1 MNSMNQTFYRM
12 LFDQSP
18 VSLWVEDFTGILEKV
33 QEYRAQGVNDLRAFF
48 RTYPDQLAIC
58 ISKLR
63 VVDVNN
69 TTLWLYKAK
78 TKQELYENMHL
89 IFRDEAIDCLLE
101 SVLALAEDRRYF
113 DGQGIN
119 YDMHG
124 NKLHF
129 NISWSIPGG
138 EKRDY
143 ENVIVAM
150 QDMTRLALI
159 RSELEEREALFRCI
173 FEQASEGMM
182 LMDAKAKIILVNQA
196 MEKHMGIP
204 AKEIVGGYLWDF
216 YNRFYQSVR
225 MEKPQKMNKE
235 LIQEIL
241 SDPLNAHRVAEY
253 SFLDH
258 KHKLHAHKQTL
269 LPILTGKEH
278 TFAVILTDLTPVYR
292 SEVVTTI
299 LHRISHAVNIEVSLE
314 DLFQI
319 IHESLGRVIDVT
331 NFYIALYDSKSNL
344 ITFPYLVDEM
354 NEDSSPI
361 VADDSKSLTAQII
374 SEERTLLLDYD
385 AVLARTLDRGF
396 MGYECKNF
404 LGVPLILSG
413 KVIGALVVQSYH
425 KSDLYDEEDK
435 LLLESISE
443 QIAFALHKKQTDE
456 NLNVLI
462 QAIEQA
468 GEGIV
473 IFSPE
478 GIIQYVNTIFEKIT
492 SYRRIELLDKPFEY
506 LPFEPNSRLEIKQ
519 SWLRVRSS
527 QPWHGKI
534 DMIRKDGPKITLD
547 MVVKPVIDNDGRLS
561 SIIASCK
568 DVTFEILREEQLKRT
583 QRLEAIGR
591 LTGGIAHDFN
601 NILSAIIGYTELAG
615 DDMNPESD
623 AAMNLVEVLKSATR
637 AKEMISHLISF
648 SRQEESK
655 TEVIEL
661 VDHVKESV
669 RFLRSYLPRSI
680 KIKERYDAEKS
691 TVIAV
696 PGQIHQIIINF
707 GTNAMHALHRD
718 GALIEIAVESVSF
731 RSHDMQAFPELE
743 QCQYLK
749 ISVSDNGT
757 GIDPSILDHIFDPY
771 FTTKSASEGTGLGLS
786 IVHSIVQAHHGA
798 IRVNSEVGLGTTFT
812 VYLPQYTPDQWH
824 QGAPEAVESID
835 SSGNE
840 NIMFVDDEPS
850 LVNVFRQG
858 MMRLGYKVEG
868 FTDPRKAHE
877 HFAKDPHK
885 VDIVVTD
892 TTMPYMN
899 GVDLAAKL
907 LGIRPDVPIIICT
920 GFTTLIS
927 VEDARKRGI
936 SDFVM
941 KPFKIKDIA
950 TRIREVLNERM
961 GANNAAGPATE

>member
-18 VSLWVEDFTGILEKV
+18 VSLWVEDFTGVLESV
-33 QEYRAQGVNDLRAFF
+33 QAIKAQGITDIRAYFQ
-48 RTYPDQLAIC
+48 TYPDKLQEV
-58 ISKLR
+58 ISRLR

-78 TKQELYENMHL
+78 TKQELYDNFPV
-89 IFRDEAIDCLLE
+89 IFQKEAMDSILE
-101 SVLALAEDRRYF
+101 SVVALAEDRKYF
-113 DGQGIN
+113 EGQGVN
-119 YDMHG
+119 YDLHG

-150 QDMTRLALI
+150 QDMTKLSLI
-159 RSELEEREALFRCI
+159 RIELEEREALFRCI

-182 LMDAKAKIILVNQA
+182 LMDASAKIILVNKA
-196 MEKHMGIP
+196 MEQHMETS
-204 AKEIVGGYLWDF
+204 AKNLVGKFLWDIYAAF
-216 YNRFYQSVR
+216 NKKVR
-225 MEKPQKMNKE
+225 LEKEPKMNREKIME
-235 LIQEIL
+235 AL
-241 SDPLNAHRVAEY
+241 SDPAKAQRTAEY
-253 SFLDH
+253 SFLDS

-269 LPILTGKEH
+269 LPILTAKEH
-278 TFAVILTDLTPVYR
+278 LYAVILTDLTPVYR

-299 LHRISHAVNIEVSLE
+299 LHKISHAVNIEVSLD
-314 DLFQI
+314 DLFQT

-344 ITFPYLVDEM
+344 VTFPYLVDEM
-354 NEDSSPI
+354 NEDSSPV
-361 VADDSKSLTAQII
+361 VADDSQSLTAQII
-374 SEERTLLLDYD
+374 SEERTLLLNFD
-385 AVLARTLDRGF
+385 AVKARTLDRGF
-396 MGYECKNF
+396 LGYECKNF

-413 KVIGALVVQSYH
+413 KVIGALVVQSYS

-435 LLLESISE
+435 LLLESVSE

-506 LPFEPNSRLEIKQ
+506 LPFEPTSRMEIKQ

-527 QPWHGKI
+527 QPWRGKI

-547 MVVKPVIDNDGRLS
+547 MVVKPVIDNEGRLS

-615 DDMNPESD
+615 DDLDPECDS
-623 AAMNLVEVLKSATR
+623 AMNLVEVLKSATR

-680 KIKERYDAEKS
+680 KIKERYDAEKN

-696 PGQIHQIIINF
+696 PGQIHQIVINF

-718 GALIEIAVESVSF
+718 GALIEIAVEAVSF
-731 RSHDMQAFPELE
+731 RSQDMQAFPELE

-757 GIDPSILDHIFDPY
+757 GIDPSIVDHIFDPY

-798 IRVNSEVGLGTTFT
+798 LRVNSEIGLGTTFT
-812 VYLPQYTPDQWH
+812 VYLPQYTPDKWH
-824 QGAPEAVESID
+824 QGVPEVAEDID
-835 SSGNE
+835 SSGTE
-840 NIMFVDDEPS
+840 SIMFVDDEPS

-858 MMRLGYKVEG
+858 MMRMGYKVEG

-877 HFAKDPHK
+877 HFAKNPHK

-899 GVDLAAKL
+899 GVDLAGKL
-907 LGIRPDVPIIICT
+907 MGIRPDIPIIICT

-927 VEDARKRGI
+927 VEDARKKGI
-936 SDFVM
+936 SDFMM

-950 TRIREVLNERM
+950 VRIREILDEKA
-961 GANNAAGPATE
+961 GEKNAPGSAAE

>member
-18 VSLWVEDFTGILEKV
+18 VSLWVEDFSGIVERLNEIK
-33 QEYRAQGVNDLRAFF
+33 AQGITDLRAHFH
-48 RTYPDQLAIC
+48 TYPEQFLDCVQR
-58 ISKLR
+58 LR

-78 TKQELYENMHL
+78 SKKELYDSIAQ
-89 IFRDEAIDCLLE
+89 IFRDEALDCLME
-101 SVLALAEDRRYF
+101 SILALGEDRKYF
-113 DGQGIN
+113 DGHGIN
-119 YDMHG
+119 YDLHG
-124 NKLHF
+124 NKLYF

-150 QDMTRLALI
+150 QDMTKLAKT
-159 RSELEEREALFRCI
+159 RGELEEREALFRCI

-182 LMDAKAKIILVNQA
+182 LMDATGKLILVNHA
-196 MEKHMGIP
+196 METHLDTC
-204 AKEIVGGYLWDF
+204 AKNMVGKYLWEVYQDF
-216 YNRFYQSVR
+216 YQRVR
-225 MEKPQKMNKE
+225 LEKEPRMTKE
-235 LIQEIL
+235 YIL
-241 SDPLNAHRVAEY
+241 DVLADPPHAHRVAEY
-253 SFLDH
+253 SFLDG

-269 LPILTGKEH
+269 IPILTGKEQ
-278 TFAVILTDLTPVYR
+278 TFAVILTDMTPVYR

-299 LHRISHAVNIEVSLE
+299 LHRISHAVNIEVSLD
-314 DLFQI
+314 DLFQA
-319 IHESLGRVIDVT
+319 IHDSLGRVIDVT
-331 NFYIALYDSKSNL
+331 NFYIALYDNKSNL

-354 NEDSSPI
+354 NEDSSPV

-374 SEERTLLLDYD
+374 SEAKTLLLDYD
-385 AVLARTLDRGF
+385 AVKKRTQDIGF

-404 LGVPLILSG
+404 LGVPLVLSG
-413 KVIGALVVQSYH
+413 KVIGALVVQSYTQV
-425 KSDLYDEEDK
+425 DLYNEEDK
-435 LLLESISE
+435 LLLESVSE

-456 NLNVLI
+456 NLNVLF

-468 GEGIV
+468 GEGII

-506 LPFEPNSRLEIKQ
+506 LPFEPTSRMEMKQ

-568 DVTFEILREEQLKRT
+568 DVTFEILRDEQLKRT

-615 DDMNPESD
+615 DDLDPESD
-623 AAMNLVEVLKSATR
+623 SAMNLLEVLKSATR

-696 PGQIHQIIINF
+696 PGQIHQIIINL
-707 GTNAMHALHRD
+707 GTNAMHALHRE
-718 GALIEIAVESVSF
+718 GALLEVSVESVSF
-731 RSHDMQAFPELE
+731 RSRDMQAFPELE

-749 ISVSDNGT
+749 ISVRDNGT
-757 GIDPSILDHIFDPY
+757 GIDPCIVDHIFDPY
-771 FTTKSASEGTGLGLS
+771 FTTKSANEGTGLGLS
-786 IVHSIVQAHHGA
+786 IVHSIVQSHHGA
-798 IRVNSEVGLGTTFT
+798 VRVESELGMGTTFT
-812 VYLPQYTPDQWH
+812 VYLPQYTPDNWH
-824 QGAPEAVESID
+824 QGMPEVVETVD
-835 SSGNE
+835 SSGTE
-840 NIMFVDDEPS
+840 SIMFVDDEPS

-858 MMRLGYKVEG
+858 MMRMGYKVEG
-868 FTDPRKAHE
+868 FTDPRKAYE
-877 HFAKDPHK
+877 HFAKYHSRID
-885 VDIVVTD
+885 VVVTD

-899 GVDLAAKL
+899 GVDLAQKL
-907 LGIRPDVPIIICT
+907 LAIKPEIPIIICT

-927 VEDARKRGI
+927 VEDARKKGI
-936 SDFVM
+936 SDFMM
-941 KPFKIKDIA
+941 KPFKMKDIA
-950 TRIREVLNERM
+950 NRIRDVLNQKKEEEDAP
-961 GANNAAGPATE
+961 GLIAE

>member
-1 MNSMNQTFYRM
+1 MNAMNQTFYRM

-18 VSLWVEDFTGILEKV
+18 VSLWVEDFSEVWEHVQKLKESGID
-33 QEYRAQGVNDLRAFF
+33 DLRAYFL
-48 RTYPDQLAIC
+48 TYPENLMEC

-78 TKQELYENMHL
+78 TKQELYDNKHL
-89 IFRDEAIDCLLE
+89 IFKDDAVICLME
-101 SVLALAEDRRYF
+101 SILALAEDRKYF

-119 YDMHG
+119 YDLHG
-124 NKLHF
+124 NRLHF
-129 NISWSIPGG
+129 NVSWSIPGG

-150 QDMTRLALI
+150 QDMTKLALTRI
-159 RSELEEREALFRCI
+159 ELEEREALFRCI

-182 LMDAKAKIILVNQA
+182 LMDAQGKVILVNKS
-196 MEKHMGIP
+196 METLLGISTNQL
-204 AKEIVGGYLWDF
+204 VGNHLWDI
-216 YNRFYQSVR
+216 YRSFYQLVR
-225 MEKPQKMNKE
+225 LEKTPKMNKE
-235 LIQEIL
+235 IILEVL
-241 SDPLNAHRVAEY
+241 SDPQNAYRVAEY
-253 SFLDH
+253 SFLDG

-269 LPILTGKEH
+269 IPIITGKEH
-278 TFAVILTDLTPVYR
+278 SFAVILTDMTPVYR

-299 LHRISHAVNIEVSLE
+299 LHRISHAVNLEVSLE
-314 DLFQI
+314 ELFHT
-319 IHESLGRVIDVT
+319 IHQSLGRVIDVT
-331 NFYIALYDSKSNL
+331 NFYIALYDKKSNL

-354 NEDSSPI
+354 NEDSSP
-361 VADDSKSLTAQII
+361 VVSDDTTSLTAQII
-374 SEERTLLLDYD
+374 SEAQTLLLDHL
-385 AVLARTLDRGF
+385 AVQERTRHKGF
-396 MGYECKNF
+396 MGYECMNF

-413 KVIGALVVQSYH
+413 SVIGALVVQSYN
-425 KSDLYDEEDK
+425 KPDLYGEEDK
-435 LLLESISE
+435 LLLESVSE

-456 NLNVLI
+456 NLTVLF

-468 GEGIV
+468 GEGII

-478 GIIQYVNTIFEKIT
+478 GIIQYVNNIFEKIT

-506 LPFEPNSRLEIKQ
+506 LPFDQSSRQEMKQ

-527 QPWHGKI
+527 QPWRGKI

-615 DDMNPESD
+615 DDLDPESD
-623 AAMNLVEVLKSATR
+623 AAMNLLEVLKSATR

-707 GTNAMHALHRD
+707 GTNAMHALHKE
-718 GALIEIAVESVSF
+718 GALIQIAVEAVSF
-731 RSHDMQAFPELE
+731 RSHDMQAFPELD

-757 GIDPSILDHIFDPY
+757 GIDPSIIDHIFDPY
-771 FTTKSASEGTGLGLS
+771 FTTKSANEGTGLGLS

-798 IRVNSEVGLGTTFT
+798 IRVDSEVGVGTTFN
-812 VYLPQYTPDQWH
+812 VYLPLYTPDEWH
-824 QGAPEAVESID
+824 PSSAGPVELAD
-835 SSGNE
+835 SSGTE
-840 NIMFVDDEPS
+840 SIMFVDDEPS

-858 MMRLGYKVEG
+858 LMRLGYKVEG
-868 FTDPRKAHE
+868 FTDPRKAQE
-877 HFAKDPHK
+877 HFTKNPTK

-899 GVDLAAKL
+899 GVDLSEKL
-907 LGIRPDVPIIICT
+907 LAIRPDIPVIICT

-927 VEDARKRGI
+927 VEDARKKGI
-936 SDFVM
+936 ADYVM

-950 TRIREVLNERM
+950 ARIREVLDQRK
-961 GANNAAGPATE
+961 GGTDAPGPAAE

>member
-18 VSLWVEDFTGILEKV
+18 VSLWVEDFTGLLESIK
-33 QEYRAQGVNDLRAFF
+33 ELKDKGITDLRAYFQ
-48 RTYPDQLAIC
+48 TYPDQLLLIA
-58 ISKLR
+58 SRLR

-78 TKQELYENMHL
+78 TKQELYDNMH
-89 IFRDEAIDCLLE
+89 IVFKDEAIDCLLE
-101 SVLALAEDRRYF
+101 SVIALAEDRKYF

-119 YDMHG
+119 YDLHG
-124 NKLHF
+124 NKMHF

-138 EKRDY
+138 AMRDY

-150 QDMTRLALI
+150 QDMTKLALI

-182 LMDAKAKIILVNQA
+182 LMDAGAKIVLVNKA
-196 MEKHMGIP
+196 MEKHLGT
-204 AKEIVGGYLWDF
+204 ATKNIVGKYLWDVYHEF
-216 YNRFYQSVR
+216 NNRVKL
-225 MEKPQKMNKE
+225 EKDPVVDMK
-235 LIQEIL
+235 LIQDVISNPE
-241 SDPLNAHRVAEY
+241 SAHRVSEY
-253 SFLDH
+253 SFLDN

-269 LPILTGKEH
+269 LPILTGKELL
-278 TFAVILTDLTPVYR
+278 FAVILTDLTPVYR

-314 DLFQI
+314 DLFQT
-319 IHESLGRVIDVT
+319 IHDSLGRVIDVT

-354 NEDSSPI
+354 NEDSAPV
-361 VADDSKSLTAQII
+361 VADDSQSLTAQII
-374 SEERTLLLDYD
+374 SEASTLLLDYE
-385 AVLARTLDRGF
+385 AVKKRTLDRGF

-425 KSDLYDEEDK
+425 DPDLYDEEDK
-435 LLLESISE
+435 LLLESVSE

-456 NLNVLI
+456 DIHVLI

-492 SYRRIELLDKPFEY
+492 SYRRNELLDKPFEY
-506 LPFEPNSRLEIKQ
+506 LPFEPTSRMEIKQ

-547 MVVKPVIDNDGRLS
+547 MVVKPVIDNEGRLS

-615 DDMNPESD
+615 DDLDPESD
-623 AAMNLVEVLKSATR
+623 SAMSLLEVLKSATR

-691 TVIAV
+691 TIIAV

-707 GTNAMHALHRD
+707 GTNAMHALHKD

-731 RSHDMQAFPELE
+731 RSQDMQAFPELE

-749 ISVSDNGT
+749 VSVSDNGT
-757 GIDPSILDHIFDPY
+757 GIDSSILDHIFDPY
-771 FTTKSASEGTGLGLS
+771 FTTKSANEGTGLGLS

-812 VYLPQYTPDQWH
+812 VYLPQYTPDKWH
-824 QGAPEAVESID
+824 QGAPEAVEAVD
-835 SSGNE
+835 SSGSE
-840 NIMFVDDEPS
+840 TIMFVDDEPS

-877 HFAKDPHK
+877 HFAKNPNK

-899 GVDLAAKL
+899 GVDLATKIMAL
-907 LGIRPDVPIIICT
+907 HPGIPIIICT

-927 VEDARKRGI
+927 VEDALKRGI

-950 TRIREVLNERM
+950 VRIRELLDGKKQEI
-961 GANNAAGPATE
+961 NAPGPIAE

>member
-1 MNSMNQTFYRM
+1 MNEMNQTFYRM

-18 VSLWVEDFTGILEKV
+18 VSIWVEDFSGVLDKV
-33 QEYRAQGVNDLRAFF
+33 QEIRAKGVTDLRAYLQ
-48 RTYPDQLAIC
+48 TYPEQLFEC
-58 ISKLR
+58 ISRLK
-63 VVDVNN
+63 VVDVNK

-78 TKQELYENMHL
+78 TKQELYENLHV
-89 IFRDEAIDCLLE
+89 IFKDEALDCLLE
-101 SVLALAEDRRYF
+101 SVLALAEDRKYF

-119 YDMHG
+119 YDLAG
-124 NKLHF
+124 NRLHF
-129 NISWSIPGG
+129 NISWSIPGA

-150 QDMTRLALI
+150 QDMTRLATI

-182 LMDAKAKIILVNQA
+182 LMDASAKIILVNKA
-196 MEKHMGIP
+196 METLMGIP
-204 AKEIVGGYLWDF
+204 AKNIVGSYLWEF
-216 YNRFYQSVR
+216 YEEFYKLVRF
-225 MEKPQKMNKE
+225 EKPARMNQKM
-235 LIQEIL
+235 IL
-241 SDPLNAHRVAEY
+241 EVISDPITAHRVAEY
-253 SFLDH
+253 SFLDN

-374 SEERTLLLDYD
+374 SEEKTLLLDYD
-385 AVLARTLDRGF
+385 AVQARTLDRGF

-435 LLLESISE
+435 LLLESVSE

-615 DDMNPESD
+615 DDLNPESD
-623 AAMNLVEVLKSATR
+623 SAMNLVEVLKSATR

-757 GIDPSILDHIFDPY
+757 GIDPSIIDHIFDPY

-798 IRVNSEVGLGTTFT
+798 IRVNSEIGLGTTFT

-835 SSGNE
+835 NSGTE
-840 NIMFVDDEPS
+840 SIMFIDDEPS

-877 HFAKDPHK
+877 HFAKAPHK

-907 LGIRPDVPIIICT
+907 LAIRPDIPIIICT

-936 SDFVM
+936 SDFIM

-950 TRIREVLNERM
+950 TRVREILNERKETE
-961 GANNAAGPATE
+961 NAPGLVTE

>member
-1 MNSMNQTFYRM
+1 MNSINQTFYRM
-12 LFDQSP
+12 LFDKSP
-18 VSLWVEDFTGILEKV
+18 VSLWVEDFSGVYEYI
-33 QEYRAQGVNDLRAFF
+33 QELKSKGVEDVRAHFL
-48 RTYPDQLAIC
+48 TYPESLQECVAHL
-58 ISKLR
+58 K

-78 TKQELYENMHL
+78 SKQELYENFSL
-89 IFRDEAIDCLLE
+89 IFKAEAMDSLLE
-101 SVLALAEDRRYF
+101 SVAAIADGRRYF
-113 DGQGIN
+113 DGQGVN
-119 YDMHG
+119 YDLHG

-150 QDMTRLALI
+150 QDMTKLAAI
-159 RSELEEREALFRCI
+159 RTELEEREALFRCI

-182 LMDAKAKIILVNQA
+182 LMDSSGKIILANQA
-196 MEKHMGIP
+196 MEYHLGTT
-204 AKEIVGGYLWDF
+204 AKYLVGTYLWDVYSDF
-216 YNRFYQSVR
+216 NKRVR
-225 MEKPQKMNKE
+225 LEKEPMMTQE
-235 LIQEIL
+235 GILEIL
-241 SDPLNAHRVAEY
+241 ADPLSANRVAEY
-253 SFLDH
+253 SFLDD

-278 TFAVILTDLTPVYR
+278 IYAVILTDLTPVYR
-292 SEVVTTI
+292 SEVVTKI
-299 LHRISHAVNIEVSLE
+299 LHKISHAVNIEASLE
-314 DLFQI
+314 DLFHT
-319 IHESLGRVIDVT
+319 IHVSLGRVIDVT
-331 NFYIALYDSKSNL
+331 NFYIALYDEKSNL
-344 ITFPYLVDEM
+344 VTFPYLVDEM
-354 NEDSSPI
+354 NEESSP
-361 VADDSKSLTAQII
+361 VVLDDNTSLTAQII
-374 SEERTLLLDYD
+374 SEAQTLILNHEDVKKRTHDI
-385 AVLARTLDRGF
+385 GF
-396 MGYECKNF
+396 MGYECMNY

-425 KSDLYDEEDK
+425 KPDLYDVEDK
-435 LLLESISE
+435 LLLESVSE
-443 QIAFALHKKQTDE
+443 QIAFALHKKQTDD
-456 NLNVLI
+456 NMNVLI

-506 LPFEPNSRLEIKQ
+506 LPFEPSSRAAMKQ

-615 DDMNPESD
+615 DDLDQESD
-623 AAMNLVEVLKSATR
+623 SAMNLVEVLKSATR

-680 KIKERYDAEKS
+680 KIKERYAAEKS

-707 GTNAMHALHRD
+707 GTNSMHALHRE
-718 GALIEIAVESVSF
+718 GAQIEIAVESIAF
-731 RSHDMQAFPELE
+731 RSRDMQAFPELD

-749 ISVSDNGT
+749 ISVSDNGS
-757 GIDPSILDHIFDPY
+757 GIDPSIADHIFDPY
-771 FTTKSASEGTGLGLS
+771 FTTKSANEGTGLGLS
-786 IVHSIVQAHHGA
+786 IVHSIVQAHRGA
-798 IRVNSEVGLGTTFT
+798 IRMDSEIGMGTCFT
-812 VYLPQYTPDQWH
+812 VYLPIFTPDLAH
-824 QGAPEAVESID
+824 LSAPAIVETVD
-835 SSGNE
+835 SAGSE
-840 NIMFVDDEPS
+840 CIMFVDDEPS
-850 LVNVFRQG
+850 LVNIFRQG

-877 HFAKDPHK
+877 HFSKSSEK

-899 GVDLAAKL
+899 GVDLAEKL
-907 LGIRPDVPIIICT
+907 LKIRPDIPIIICT

-927 VEDARKRGI
+927 VDDARSKGI

-941 KPFKIKDIA
+941 KPFKMRDIA
-950 TRIREVLNERM
+950 VRIRELLNSKKE
-961 GANNAAGPATE
+961 AADAPGSIAE